1 MNLESK
7 IKLKESV
14 EDWADFKLRDCMP
27 TDEDFKFVIDCIGQY
42 RVSKEEAPLYCNPR
56 GFALCVRGS
65 TLLKIKFLIVLK
77 LLKMPEVTEY
87 LEKLLPEVKKDIDKE
102 DIKEIV
108 EFVSKEWPKYA
119 PYLGKYT
126 FVENL
131 EKEALTEASNL
142 TNEDKMDLWHKGQR
156 GFNYKAASDSKLED
170 CYNICVKKGYSTE
183 VNTLLAEGKLRGLA
197 WAMKSI
203 SQNTAKPTNIN
214 LINLEIGDF
223 YKSIFVRCAS
233 CKTTP
238 ANIAEEEA
246 KNLLDY
252 LNKEILYDSHLTAA
266 EKAIRMRKND
276 FVCLIYF
283 ICLGNKAAYEALRL
297 GIEFNY
303 NLSANE
309 LKEICKKAL
318 DDPEILNWIT
328 YLLSL
333 NLQESLQED
342 IEKHDELN
350 PKLWE
355 GTELK
360 PEVEEKVS
368 FIVNEFIKNLQE
380 DDINIQIDDILLVGS
395 NCSYNYT
402 KDSDLDIHILA
413 NSDALRDCDQNIV
426 SKLYSAYR
434 TIFNKKFDID
444 FYGIPVEIFVET
456 DGSPRISNGVYSV
469 MQEKWI
475 KEPVLEDIPEFDK
488 TAFEAAFKPWEDR
501 YNELKEKANKALT
514 EALKLTEDLEGA
526 KAIIAD
532 QTRGE
537 YEAIQN
543 YDKAIVDLQKIGDF
557 DDVINILSSISDEEK
572 VHVGELQY
580 AFETINDNIN
590 DKIDSGKKE
599 AEEYTSDTGSAVK
612 EALQN
617 GDTEAAKRIQQVI
630 DFYEDREDDYYT
642 QGRFSDKLAELE
654 QQLQESTETGQT
666 YIKDEI
672 EQLIDEVYEQRKIGL
687 ATPAGE
693 WSIENLIFKE
703 FRNKGYLDDL
713 KELRNKVIS
722 KSLCLES
729 CQKLKESS
737 VIKQE
742 VELSPDETLQ
752 WGWDNEGDHSIFFVK
767 KLHIIDSTR
776 GLAEVDFVKTYS
788 TEATAKKAFNNY
800 LFGLKE
806 SNSRKQIKES
816 LEKLTQTNIILH
828 ESGLFDIYNLNE
840 SEANSTI
847 EKIRNVQFVEWVQKS
862 IANMD
867 KTAPYF
873 GNKPK
878 VTYNICGKIK

>member
-27 TDEDFKFVIDCIGQY
+27 TDEDFKFVIECIEQY
-42 RVSKEEAPLYCNPR
+42 RANKEEAPLYCSPR

-65 TLLKIKFLIVLK
+65 ILLKIKFLIVLK
-77 LLKMPEVTEY
+77 LLKMSEAADF
-87 LEKLLPEVKKDIDKE
+87 LEKLLPEVKKAVDKE
-102 DIKEIV
+102 EIKEIV
-108 EFVSKEWPKYA
+108 DFISNEWPKYA
-119 PYLGKYT
+119 PSLGKYT

-131 EKEALTEASNL
+131 EKEALTEASGL
-142 TNEDKMDLWHKGQR
+142 TMEEKMDLWYKGQR
-156 GFNYKAASDSKLED
+156 GFNFKAASDKKLED
-170 CYNICVKKGYSTE
+170 CYNICVSKGYTLE
-183 VNTLLAEGKLRGLA
+183 ANTLRAEGKLRGLL
-197 WAMKSI
+197 WAAKTKPQNVSKQADI
-203 SQNTAKPTNIN
+203 SLTVS
-214 LINLEIGDF
+214 DF

-233 CKTTP
+233 CRSSP
-238 ANIAEEEA
+238 VLAAVEA
-246 KNLLDY
+246 VNLLTHLRNEVSND
-252 LNKEILYDSHLTAA
+252 KHLTDA
-266 EKAIRMRKND
+266 EKAERMQKND

-283 ICLGNKAAYEALRL
+283 ICLKNKAAYDKVKFEIELRYGL
-297 GIEFNY
+297 NSTQI
-303 NLSANE
+303 
-309 LKEICKKAL
+309 KEICKKAL

-333 NLQESLQED
+333 DLQESLQED
-342 IEKHDELN
+342 IEKHDKLN

-360 PEVEEKVS
+360 PEVKEKIN

-380 DDINIQIDDILLVGS
+380 DNINIQVDDIILIGS
-395 NCSYNYT
+395 NCAYNYT

-413 NSDALRDCDQNIV
+413 NSDALKDCDQNIV

-456 DGSPRISNGVYSV
+456 NETPRISNGVYSV

-475 KEPVLEDIPEFDK
+475 KEPVMEDMPEFDK
-488 TAFEAAFKPWEDR
+488 TAFKAAFKPWEAR
-501 YNELKEKANKALT
+501 YMELKEKANKAIT
-514 EALKLTEDLEGA
+514 ESLKLTEDLEGA
-526 KAIIAD
+526 KSIIAD

-543 YDKAIVDLQKIGDF
+543 YNKAIVDLQEIGDF
-557 DDVINILSSISDEEK
+557 DDVINILSSITDEEK

-580 AFETINDNIN
+580 AFGTLNDNIN
-590 DKIDSGKKE
+590 DKIDSGKEE
-599 AEEYTSDTGSAVK
+599 AEEHTSGADSTME
-612 EALQN
+612 EALQK
-617 GDTEAAKRIQQVI
+617 GDTEAAKSIQQII
-630 DFYEDREDDYYT
+630 DFYEDREDDYYA
-642 QGRFSDKLAELE
+642 QGRFSDKLDKLE
-654 QQLQESTETGQT
+654 QQLQESTETEQT

-672 EQLIDEVYEQRKIGL
+672 EQLIDDVYEQRKIGL
-687 ATPAGE
+687 ATPEGE
-693 WSIENLIFKE
+693 WSTENLIFKE

-713 KELRNKVIS
+713 KDLRNKVIS

-729 CQKLKESS
+729 CKKLNESS

-752 WGWDNEGDHSIFFVK
+752 WGWDNNGNRSIFFVK
-767 KLHIIDSTR
+767 KLRTIDHMR
-776 GLAEVDFVKTYS
+776 DLADVDFVRTYS
-788 TEATAKKAFNNY
+788 TEAKAKKAFNDY
-800 LFGLKE
+800 LFGIRE
-806 SNSRKQIKES
+806 SNNRQRIKES

-840 SEANSTI
+840 SEANSAI
-847 EKIRNVQFVEWVQKS
+847 EKIRNIRFVEWVQKS
-862 IANMD
+862 VSNMD
-867 KTAPYF
+867 TNAPYF

-878 VTYNICGKIK
+878 ITYNIYGKIK